1 VLDLVARDARVNGE
15 PLELTAREWALM
27 ELFLTQPG
35 VALSKERIVQSLS
48 SWDEK
53 LSHNAI
59 EVYVSRLRTKLE
71 PAGVMIRTVRGFGYL
86 LEAPREG

>member
-1 VLDLVARDARVNGE
+1 
-15 PLELTAREWALM
+15 M
-27 ELFLTQPG
+27 H
-35 VALSKERIVQSLS
+35 SLS

-59 EVYVSRLRTKLE
+59 EVYVSRLRAKLE
-71 PAGVMIRTVRGFGYL
+71 PAGVSIRTVRGFGCL

>member
-1 VLDLVARDARVNGE
+1 
-15 PLELTAREWALM
+15 M
-27 ELFLTQPG
+27 ELFVTQPG

-59 EVYVSRLRTKLE
+59 EVYVSRLRAKLE
-71 PAGVMIRTVRGFGYL
+71 PAGVIIRTVRGFGYL
-86 LEAPREG
+86 LETPREG

>member
-1 VLDLVARDARVNGE
+1 VHGQ
-15 PLELTAREWALM
+15 PLELTAREWAIV

-53 LSHNAI
+53 LSHNAV
-59 EVYVSRLRTKLE
+59 EVYVSRLRSKLE
-71 PAGVMIRTVRGFGYL
+71 PARVRIRTVRGFGYVL
-86 LEAPREG
+86 DPPRDG